1 MHTYIVRVWDEG
13 SSEATPQLRGVLEH
27 VPSRTE
33 HTFHSAEQLVDLLTH
48 PRPDT
53 AAPTAEAEDHSSA
66 AE

>member
-1 MHTYIVRVWDEG
+1 MHTFIVRVWDEG

-33 HTFHSAEQLVDLLTH
+33 HTFHSTEQLVDLLSR

-53 AAPTAEAEDHSSA
+53 VTPTDEAEGEPSA